1 MSDRSAASVP
11 APSSAVSHLPVA
23 PPARFAAPASS
34 PRLSHRPS
42 PLLLRSASRQTS
54 SVAASL
60 LSRRIVVAVVA
71 GLGALV
77 AFSSTAEAQQAD
89 QYYRWKRHDRPMY
102 ESPQHFALELRFGPY
117 RPNIDDDFPGTR
129 PFESVFG
136 NGKGFHYGLEVDWQA
151 FRIPYL
157 GTLGPGLS
165 WARTT
170 RSANAKLTGSTDSS
184 AESTTLAIMPMSLVA
199 VLRADVLA
207 RNFSIPLVP
216 YVKAGLGF
224 GLWSTGTDQGT
235 SKRDGVSGK
244 GRTWGTH
251 AAIGGMF
258 LLDFFDRASAREIDD
273 AIGVNHSYVFLEYMR
288 ANLDGSILETSKPQ
302 LNIGTTTW
310 VIGLAMEM

>member
-1 MSDRSAASVP
+1 MTRSPSLRVSSLPRPSRFSHFASL
-11 APSSAVSHLPVA
+11 PSL
-23 PPARFAAPASS
+23 SS
-34 PRLSHRPS
+34 VFHRPS
-42 PLLLRSASRQTS
+42 LPLLRSASRRASTPS
-54 SVAASL
+54 RAPGLALALGVGCAAFF
-60 LSRRIVVAVVA
+60 
-71 GLGALV
+71 
-77 AFSSTAEAQQAD
+77 AFAPTAHAQQSD

-102 ESPQHFALELRFGPY
+102 ESPQRFAVELRFGPY

-151 FRIPYL
+151 FRIPYV

-170 RSANAKLTGSTDSS
+170 RSANARVTGTTDQSS
-184 AESTTLAIMPMSLVA
+184 ESTSLAIMPMSLVA
-199 VLRADVLA
+199 VLRADV
-207 RNFSIPLVP
+207 FSRSFGIPLVP
-216 YVKAGLGF
+216 YAKAGLGF

-235 SKRDGVSGK
+235 STRDGVAGK

-251 AAIGGMF
+251 AAIGGML

-273 AIGVNHSYVFLEYMR
+273 SIGVNHSYVFFEYMR